1 VGLEGLNLKKYPYLV
16 DPWSYAS
23 LKLGFERAFETIAGD
38 EHLLSLALKR
48 INLAVEGKLPDEISA
63 STEEEVFSFWLSL
76 LSLKASG
83 SIYLLN
89 RVVDVEVERA
99 KRFLED
105 EDDLVGIARSLG
117 VRVESKSISFPWVVE
132 KGRVTY
138 RVLDIAVPVG
148 DFLRYASGSKLEEL
162 RLVNNFVKGG
172 YVFLERRR
180 FIKLLVEASR
190 RFILDSLKAVEAPE
204 TPAFEKLV
212 KEVRE
217 LEVRESSGLREEF
230 LPECIRQI
238 ISRSLARRLSDEE
251 VYVLLSF
258 LSAIGAP
265 GEYVSRLLSTIG
277 LAGEDRAVVV
287 AESLARIK
295 GYTPFK
301 CEELK
306 ARGICDCEEDLVK
319 EYMSRVRRRRA
330 RRRV

>member
-1 VGLEGLNLKKYPYLV
+1 MNLKKYPYLV

-258 LSAIGAP
+258 LSTIGAP
-265 GEYVSRLLSTIG
+265 REYISNLLSRIG
-277 LAGEDRAVVV
+277 LADEGKAVVV

-306 ARGICDCEEDLVK
+306 ARGICDCVEDLVK